1 MKLLNCVLVILV
13 GASFVQASDNT
24 EASCN
29 DNKKIY
35 KVCTDQY
42 RAFENALKKAKASDK
57 LVLVT
62 FGAEWCPW
70 CLSMN
75 QVLNDNK
82 VWKKLEAKVLRSD
95 IGIYKYDSR
104 KQVETGRKVLDEL
117 LAINKKDPTDYKGIP
132 LLAVVDP
139 KTKKTIFIN
148 SGDLEK
154 NTKKKKGHDKAKVTE
169 VILHATLNI

>member
-1 MKLLNCVLVILV
+1 MRLLIGVLVIVLGLSCV
-13 GASFVQASDNT
+13 NANET
-24 EASCN
+24 KENCN
-29 DNKKIY
+29 DQKKIY
-35 KVCTDQY
+35 KVCSDQSKT
-42 RAFENALKKAKASDK
+42 FDKTLKKAIETDK

-75 QVLNDNK
+75 QVLSDKK
-82 VWKKLEAKVLRSD
+82 VWKKLQAKVVRSD
-95 IGIYKYDSR
+95 IGIYMSNSR
-104 KQVETGRKVLDEL
+104 KPAESGRKVLDEL
-117 LAINKKDPTDYKGIP
+117 FKVNEKNPSDYKGIP
-132 LLAVVDP
+132 LLAVVNP